1 MFTGLIE
8 KIGTVCGLRRSGK
21 GMVLKVDTNGL
32 AGDILPGDSVA
43 VNGVCLTATA
53 ISGQTVDF
61 DVSGETVAVSTV
73 GALKSDDKVNIEL
86 AMRAGGRFGGH
97 IVQGHIDGIAS
108 IKSIA
113 NNGDFYDLAVSASPQ
128 LMDLMVKK
136 GSVSVNGISLTIAS
150 LGRDYFTVAVIP
162 VTWRQTVLQY
172 LRAGDKVNIEA
183 DLVVKTIKARLE
195 SMLGQSSGSGG
206 SLTIEKLRDMGF

>member
-21 GMVLKVDTNGL
+21 GMILKVDTNGL

-53 ISGQTVDF
+53 ISQDMVDF
-61 DVSGETVAVSTV
+61 DVSGETAAVSTV
-73 GALKSDDKVNIEL
+73 SMFKSGDKVNLEL

-108 IKSIA
+108 IKSIT
-113 NNGDFYDLAVSASPQ
+113 NSGDFYDLAVNASPQ

-150 LGRDYFTVAVIP
+150 LGMDYFTVAVIP

-172 LRAGDKVNIEA
+172 LKTGDKVNIEA
-183 DLVVKTIKARLE
+183 DLIVKTIKARLE
-195 SMLGQSSGSGG
+195 SMLGQGSAAAGK
-206 SLTIEKLRDMGF
+206 LTIEKLRDMGF